1 MPRLR
6 KIDRSRRLELKL
18 PESIYRKVHDQ
29 LYSEV
34 ENGVPFGAMSA
45 LGTELFSNW
54 LKARGVEV

>member
-6 KIDRSRRLELKL
+6 KIDRPRRLEIKL
-18 PESIYRKVHDQ
+18 PESIYRKLHDQ

-34 ENGVPFGAMSA
+34 ENSVPFGAMSA